1 MTPKTKYREL
11 RRSLEELVL
20 LAKPFTEDVHFNNF
34 LDVTLGKTEDWIA
47 LRAAVHRSTQLLNN
61 TTPE

>member
-20 LAKPFTEDVHFNNF
+20 LATPFTEDVHFNNF
-34 LDVTLGKTEDWIA
+34 LDVTLGEAEDWIA